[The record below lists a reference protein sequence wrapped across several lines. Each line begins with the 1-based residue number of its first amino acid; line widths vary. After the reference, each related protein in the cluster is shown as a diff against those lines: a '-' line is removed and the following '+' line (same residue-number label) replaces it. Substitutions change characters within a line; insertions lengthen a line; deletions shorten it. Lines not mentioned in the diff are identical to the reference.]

1 MTCAHCAEFH
11 CHPTFW
17 RINECRESLLFDV
30 YALALII
37 VLRKK
42 VAAGMRDRR
51 RAKFTSYVGLFAWR
65 VASGRHI
72 LVAITVNTRYL
83 HFVFK
88 VECRNDISLT
98 GKWLVSDTG
107 VSIIR

>member
-1 MTCAHCAEFH
+1 MTSREHAHFGTVKWC
-11 CHPTFW
+11 
-17 RINECRESLLFDV
+17 
-30 YALALII
+30 I

-51 RAKFTSYVGLFAWR
+51 RAKFTSCVGLFAWR

-72 LVAITVNTRYL
+72 LVVITVNTRYL
-83 HFVFK
+83 HFVLK
-88 VECRNDISLT
+88 VECRNDICLT

>member
-1 MTCAHCAEFH
+1 MIQAFTRQLIRG
-11 CHPTFW
+11 T
-17 RINECRESLLFDV
+17 SLQTNGPRT
-30 YALALII
+30 LALII

-51 RAKFTSYVGLFAWR
+51 RAKFTSCGGLFAWR

-72 LVAITVNTRYL
+72 LVAITVNTGYL
-83 HFVFK
+83 HFVLK
-88 VECRNDISLT
+88 VECRNDISRT

>member
-1 MTCAHCAEFH
+1 MF
-11 CHPTFW
+11 
-17 RINECRESLLFDV
+17 ESPSFDRT
-30 YALALII
+30 LALII

-51 RAKFTSYVGLFAWR
+51 RAKFTSCVGLFAWR

-72 LVAITVNTRYL
+72 LDILVAITVNTRYL
-83 HFVFK
+83 HFVLK

-98 GKWLVSDTG
+98 GN
-107 VSIIR
+107 